1 MTVNRYEIDEIY
13 EKYKLK
19 KLQFA
24 EVYMDEN
31 TSIPIR
37 EEALR
42 QMWIC
47 EGAMQVLY
55 EVHSVLKSGKIGTQT
70 GQKRTP
76 RKPRSYKEN

>member
-55 EVHSVLKSGKIGTQT
+55 EVHSVLKSGRNGHVFPILLF
-70 GQKRTP
+70 
-76 RKPRSYKEN
+76 